1 MAATGLSVGSYTS
14 QMALRLGPIRK
25 LAQQLAPKPG
35 SGPSE
40 ASMDGGSFRCQFV
53 GHSAS
58 GKMVRGLIA
67 DKGDPGNRATTKML
81 CESALALAVQLD
93 ELPGGRKHG
102 GLLTPASGL
111 GDVLVQRLRSA
122 GMTLQVEPAKP

>member
-1 MAATGLSVGSYTS
+1 
-14 QMALRLGPIRK
+14 
-25 LAQQLAPKPG
+25 
-35 SGPSE
+35 
-40 ASMDGGSFRCQFV
+40 MDGGSFRCQFV

-58 GKMVRGLIA
+58 GKTVSGLIA

-81 CESALALAVQLD
+81 CESALALALHLD
-93 ELPGGRKHG
+93 ELPGGRRHG

-122 GMTLQVEPAKP
+122 GMALQVDPAKP